1 MYKLTH
7 IYKSFADKQVL
18 SDINLTLHSEVVAL
32 IGENG
37 AGKTTLLKILLG
49 EIEPDDG
56 RVQQNGA
63 VGYVPQHPNFGKTI
77 ADCFDATIE
86 QWRIDIALEDVR
98 LEKPM
103 SFLTSKLSGGQKTRL
118 SIAMVLATNNQPDV
132 LLLDEPTNNL
142 DAEALKWLKF
152 FVKNFRGAVVIVS
165 HDRSF
170 INDTATKILELSDGK
185 LNIYPGDYD
194 AYKDQKELEAEQAL
208 AAYEAGLEERKRLQK
223 VIVGK
228 RSDSDHTH
236 KHIKRSD
243 NDKAQRDYFKNR
255 VTRGLGQQ
263 VRALQTRLDQLD
275 DLEKPDAT
283 KSYEV
288 TLSGKSHDS
297 KLLIKFEDVEM
308 DFLAKKKLPNLE
320 VNGRDR
326 VRVCG
331 VNGSGKSTLLRLA
344 AGILQ
349 ADCGDVIIG
358 QNISVGYLSQD
369 TDGLDTQLTAIEN
382 LEQTEAHITDI
393 YREARA
399 LGLKPDELKKKP
411 SELSRGQQTK
421 LSFAKLLLSRHDL
434 LILDEPTNHLDIPTR
449 ESIERA
455 LHNYQ
460 GAMLFTSHDEYFA
473 QSIRVTKEINLDIGE
488 KHEKQ

>member
-18 SDINLTLHSEVVAL
+18 SDINLTLHNEVVAL

-49 EIEPDDG
+49 EVEPDDG
-56 RVQQNGA
+56 NVQQNGA

-86 QWRIDIALEDVR
+86 QWRIDIALEEVG
-98 LEKPM
+98 LNKPM
-103 SFLTSKLSGGQKTRL
+103 DFLTSKLSGGQKTRL
-118 SIAMVLATNNQPDV
+118 SIAMVLAVNNHPDV

-142 DAEALKWLKF
+142 DAEALKWLKSF
-152 FVKNFRGAVVIVS
+152 AKGFRGAVVIVS
-165 HDRSF
+165 HDRTF
-170 INDTATKILELSDGK
+170 INDTATKILELSKGK
-185 LNIYPGDYD
+185 LSIYPGDYD
-194 AYKDQKELEAEQAL
+194 TYRDQKDLEAVQAM
-208 AAYEAGLEERKRLQK
+208 ATYEAGLEERKRLQK
-223 VIVGK
+223 VIVRK

-275 DLEKPDAT
+275 DLEKPDVT

-288 TLSGKSHDS
+288 TLSGMSHDS
-297 KLLIKFEDVEM
+297 KLLIKFVDVEM
-308 DFLAKKKLPNLE
+308 DFLDSKKLPHLE
-320 VNGRDR
+320 VNGHDR

-349 ADCGDVIIG
+349 GDRGDVIVG
-358 QNISVGYLSQD
+358 QNLSVGYLSQD
-369 TDGLDTQLTAIEN
+369 TDGLDTRLTALEN
-382 LEQTEAHITDI
+382 LEQNEAHITDI
-393 YREARA
+393 YREARS

-421 LSFAKLLLSRHDL
+421 LSFAKLLLAQHDL

-455 LHNYQ
+455 LQNYH
-460 GAMLFTSHDEYFA
+460 GAILLASHDEYFA
-473 QSIRVTKEINLDIGE
+473 RSVSLTKEINLDNGE
-488 KHEKQ
+488 II

>member
-18 SDINLTLHSEVVAL
+18 SDINLTLHNEVVAL
-32 IGENG
+32 IGKNG

-49 EIEPDDG
+49 EVEPDDG
-56 RVQQNGA
+56 NVQKNGA
-63 VGYVPQHPNFGKTI
+63 VGYVPQHPKFGKTI
-77 ADCFDATIE
+77 ADCFDVSIE
-86 QWRIDIALEDVR
+86 QWRIDIALEEVGLD
-98 LEKPM
+98 KQM
-103 SFLTSKLSGGQKTRL
+103 DFLTCKLSGGQKTRL
-118 SIAMVLATNNQPDV
+118 SIAMVLAVNNQPDV

-142 DAEALKWLKF
+142 DAKALKWLKS
-152 FVKNFRGAVVIVS
+152 FVKGFRGAVVIVS
-165 HDRSF
+165 HDRTF
-170 INDTATKILELSDGK
+170 INDTATKILELSKGK
-185 LNIYPGDYD
+185 LSIYPGDYD
-194 AYKDQKELEAEQAL
+194 AYRDQKDLEAEQAL
-208 AAYEAGLEERKRLQK
+208 VAYEASLEERKRLQN
-223 VIVGK
+223 VIVRK

-275 DLEKPDAT
+275 DLEKPDVAKFYT
-283 KSYEV
+283 I
-288 TLSGKSHDS
+288 TLTGKSHDS
-297 KLLIKFEDVEM
+297 KLLIKFEDAVM
-308 DFLAKKKLPNLE
+308 DFLARKKLPNLE
-320 VNGRDR
+320 VHGHDR

-349 ADCGDVIIG
+349 ADRGEVIVG
-358 QNISVGYLSQD
+358 LNISVGYLSQD
-369 TDGLDTQLTAIEN
+369 TDGLDTQLTALEN
-382 LEQTEAHITDI
+382 LEQTDAHTTDI

-421 LSFAKLLLSRHDL
+421 LSFAKLLLARHDL

-449 ESIERA
+449 ESIESA
-455 LHNYQ
+455 LQNYK
-460 GAMLFTSHDEYFA
+460 GAILLASHDEYFA
-473 QSIRVTKEINLDIGE
+473 QSVGITKEINLYIGE
-488 KHEKQ
+488 